1 MDIQKMMQ
9 QAQDV
14 QFKLQELQEKMK
26 DVDVTGQSGGGL
38 VKVTLSCAGVIKGLD
53 IHESLLVVDEKETTE
68 DLIIAAMNNAGENRD
83 KKVQE
88 ETQSMMK
95 GLGLPEGAAGGLPV

>member
-26 DVDVTGQSGGGL
+26 DVNVEAEAGGGL
-38 VKVTLSCAGVIKGLD
+38 VKVVLSCAGVIQSLN
-53 IHESLLVVDEKETTE
+53 IHESLLVADEKETTE
-68 DLIIAAMNNAGENRD
+68 DLIIAAMNNAGEARD
-83 KKVQE
+83 RKVQE
-88 ETQSMMK
+88 ETQAMMK

>member
-26 DVDVTGQSGGGL
+26 DVNVEGEAGGGL
-38 VKVTLSCAGVIKGLD
+38 VKVTLSCAGIIKGLD
-53 IHESLLVVDEKETTE
+53 IHPSILVADEKETTE
-68 DLIIAAMNNAGENRD
+68 DLIIAALNNAGEARD
-83 KKVQE
+83 RKVQE
-88 ETQSMMK
+88 ETQAMMK
-95 GLGLPEGAAGGLPV
+95 GMGLPADAAGLMG